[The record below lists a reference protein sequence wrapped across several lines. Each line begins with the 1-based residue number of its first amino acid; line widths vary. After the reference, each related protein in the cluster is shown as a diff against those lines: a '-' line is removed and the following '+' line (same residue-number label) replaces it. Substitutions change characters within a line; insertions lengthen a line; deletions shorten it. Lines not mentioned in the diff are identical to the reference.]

1 MTAPIG
7 GATASD
13 AELLRVMLADLAGRQ
28 VTVLASLR
36 TWRKFTL
43 TLAVVLVVVLP
54 LFALVAPHLG
64 GSLITI
70 RHEVSA
76 TPSATPAIVDRLSSG
91 DLAQI
96 ELWGALGGTVGIIAA
111 LGRMPISISPSSLQV
126 AQLILKPIAGAA
138 VALLGVVLTQGNIF
152 DQIQP
157 VSTGA
162 IAAYAGLFGFGQE
175 FLTRLLDKRANAL
188 VETATPAK
196 A

>member
-1 MTAPIG
+1 VSAPATG
-7 GATASD
+7 PTASD
-13 AELLRVMLADLAGRQ
+13 AELLRVMLADLADRQ

-43 TLAVVLVVVLP
+43 TLAVVLLVVLP
-54 LFALVAPHLG
+54 LFALLAPHLG

-70 RHEVSA
+70 RHEVAAAGSP
-76 TPSATPAIVDRLSSG
+76 TVVDRLSSG

-111 LGRMPISISPSSLQV
+111 LGRIPISISPSSLQV

-138 VALLGVVLTQGNIF
+138 VALLGVVLTQGGIF
-152 DQIQP
+152 NQIQP

-175 FLTRLLDKRANAL
+175 FLTRLLDKRASSL
-188 VETATPAK
+188 VATATPK
-196 A
+196 AA